1 MSIVHTLHP
10 GDVAC
15 ALRGDRLETLLGS
28 CVSVILADTR
38 RTVGAMCHIVHAGE
52 AADPH
57 DTRYAMP
64 ALDAMAR
71 LLMQQGFG
79 IGYCDAWVYGGGNMF
94 PSLVRDSGHVG
105 GRNVAAVLER
115 LAELGVRVVHQD
127 LGGTAYR
134 RLRWTIG
141 DADPEVTSVAVEVAG

>member
-1 MSIVHTLHP
+1 
-10 GDVAC
+10 
-15 ALRGDRLETLLGS
+15 
-28 CVSVILADTR
+28 
-38 RTVGAMCHIVHAGE
+38 
-52 AADPH
+52 
-57 DTRYAMP
+57 
-64 ALDAMAR
+64 
-71 LLMQQGFG
+71 
-79 IGYCDAWVYGGGNMF
+79 MF